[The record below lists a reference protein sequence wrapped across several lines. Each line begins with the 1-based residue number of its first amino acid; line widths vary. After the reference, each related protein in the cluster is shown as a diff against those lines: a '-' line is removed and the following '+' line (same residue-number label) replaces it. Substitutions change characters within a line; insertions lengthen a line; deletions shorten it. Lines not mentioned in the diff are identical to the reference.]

1 MQDELALYKES
12 LMMLTSFMDEC
23 NWDCVKN
30 CSDIAIDIKSKAKCF
45 DICACY
51 EEKGE
56 DKKQEKESMIP
67 FDF

>member
-1 MQDELALYKES
+1 
-12 LMMLTSFMDEC
+12 MLTSFMDEC